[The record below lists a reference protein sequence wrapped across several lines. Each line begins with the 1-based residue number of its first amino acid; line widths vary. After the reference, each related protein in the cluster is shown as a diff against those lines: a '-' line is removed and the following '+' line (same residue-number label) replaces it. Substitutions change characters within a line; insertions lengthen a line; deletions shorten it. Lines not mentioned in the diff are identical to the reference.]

1 MYLLCLSLDDDIV
14 PPVVVEPDSGGADA
28 CVKATRPEVD
38 RKRHTTIAH
47 SQVQVIF
54 NTVAGVEQEA
64 FGSVGLKVGE
74 EIKLNCV
81 FQLSHFVSSFLLFY

>member
-28 CVKATRPEVD
+28 RVKSTRPEVD
-38 RKRHTTIAH
+38 RKRHTPIAH

-54 NTVAGVEQEA
+54 NTVACVEQEA
-64 FGSVGLKVGE
+64 FGSVGLKVGDM
-74 EIKLNCV
+74 K
-81 FQLSHFVSSFLLFY
+81 